1 MKKLYFAFIIIL
13 SITLLSWSGGYT
25 IPASGAPG
33 DARACGN
40 AGCHSAGAFDPSME
54 LSLTDLDGNIIER
67 YLPGAEYLVN
77 VTINTSST
85 VPPSGYGFQMVCLDD
100 QQNPVNNFTDLPDGV
115 REFGNADRQ
124 YVVQSMRLP
133 TNTVAI
139 PWTAPDAGSVTF
151 YSGGNAVNGNGGAS
165 GDGAT
170 STSATFEQGSTST
183 VDINNSTLRTYPNPV
198 TKVLNI
204 EGATSDVFRLL
215 DLRGHLLIEQSAN
228 QMDVSALDA
237 GVYLLMA
244 TTAQGETRVKRVIK
258 N

>member
-33 DARACGN
+33 DTRACGN
-40 AGCHSAGAFDPSME
+40 SGCHASGAFDPTME
-54 LSLTDLDGNIIER
+54 LSLTDLDGNSIER

-77 VTINTSST
+77 VTINSSST

-100 QQNPVNNFTDLPDGV
+100 QQNPINNFTDLPEGV
-115 REFGNADRQ
+115 REFANTGRQ

-151 YSGGNAVNGNGGAS
+151 YSGGNAVNGNGGPG

-183 VDINNSTLRTYPNPV
+183 KDIQNSILKTYPNPV
-198 TKVLNI
+198 TNVLNI
-204 EGATSDVFRLL
+204 EGETSDVYQLL
-215 DLRGHLLIEQSAN
+215 DTRGQLLIEQKAH

-244 TTAQGETRVKRVIK
+244 TTANGETRVKRVIK